1 MKVAI
6 FSTEDAKG
14 GAARACQRLTHGLV
28 KNDKVNINYFVKHAT
43 EGANYTLTLE
53 SDNNNF
59 IETSIEKFYIKEKRT
74 AVTNTLFSLS
84 YNGSK
89 LPDLSHFDIV
99 NLHWIEHFIS
109 LNNLHEL
116 THLKKPIVWTL
127 HDMKPFTGGCHYS
140 ATCEAY
146 KDDCG
151 HCQQLSSD
159 IKKLP
164 KNVLDLKKE
173 ILNDAN
179 ITVVA
184 PSVWLADEAKKSSL
198 FKNKRIEV
206 IPYGIDS
213 SIFKPTDKNIA
224 KKMLRIDENSVVLA
238 FGVMSHAERRK
249 GFEELVQAMNLLKER
264 LNEKKVVALFFGSY
278 SDCYFPIPVIN
289 AGYIDSDE
297 KLSLIYSAADIFVL
311 PSLEDN
317 LPNTILE
324 SLSCETPIVAF
335 DTGGAKDIIN
345 DNNGIIVPKGDIGA
359 LSDEVCKLIEN
370 EALRA
375 QKGKNGRQLV
385 LHNYQ
390 LHHQA
395 SSYIKLFEELK
406 NECFRYKVSTID
418 VNLYFDSIFSDIYR
432 YNKTIKEL
440 QFSRNFNKF
449 FEQVKNLDQGC
460 VVYGNGTIGKTI
472 KALVPDKIVGYV
484 DISIEKHHPKNLK
497 NMQFNKIIIS
507 VLGREEEIVKYLV
520 EVLHIKKDKI
530 ITFEF

>member
-6 FSTEDAKG
+6 FCTEDAKG
-14 GAARACQRLTHGLV
+14 GAARACQRLTYGLV
-28 KNDKVNINYFVKHAT
+28 KNDKVNINYFVKHKT
-43 EGANYTLTLE
+43 EDTNYTLTLE
-53 SDNNNF
+53 SDDNDF
-59 IETSIEKFYIKEKRT
+59 IETSIEKFCIKEKRT
-74 AVTNTLFSLS
+74 TVTNTLFSLS
-84 YNGSK
+84 YNDSK

-109 LNNLHEL
+109 LNNLYEL
-116 THLKKPIVWTL
+116 THLNKPIVWTL

-140 ATCEAY
+140 ATCEDY
-146 KDDCG
+146 KGDCG

-164 KNVLDLKKE
+164 RNVLDLKKE

-179 ITVVA
+179 ITIVA

-198 FKNKRIEV
+198 FKTKRIEV

-224 KKMLRIDENSVVLA
+224 KKVLGVDENSVVLA

-264 LNEKKVVALFFGSY
+264 LNNKKVVALFFGAY
-278 SDCYFPIPVIN
+278 SDCHFPIPVIN
-289 AGYIDSDE
+289 AGYIDNDE
-297 KLSLIYSAADIFVL
+297 KLSLIYSATDIFIL

-324 SLSCETPIVAF
+324 SLSCATPIIAF
-335 DTGGAKDIIN
+335 DTGGARDIIN
-345 DNNGIIVPKGDIGA
+345 DSNGTIVPKGDIMA
-359 LSDEVCKLIEN
+359 LSDAVYKLIEN
-370 EALRA
+370 EALRV
-375 QKGKNGRQLV
+375 QKGKNGRQLM
-385 LHNYQ
+385 LHSYQ

-395 SSYIKLFEELK
+395 SAYLKLFEELK
-406 NECFRYKVSTID
+406 NKCFKYKFSTID
-418 VNLYFDSIFSDIYR
+418 VNSYFDSIFGYVYR

-440 QFSRNFNKF
+440 QFSRNFNNF
-449 FEQVKNLDQGC
+449 FEQVKKLDQDC

-472 KALVPDKIVGYV
+472 QTLIPERVVGWV
-484 DISIEKHHPKNLK
+484 DIKDEKHHPRSLSD
-497 NMQFNKIIIS
+497 MQYDKIIIS
-507 VLGREEEIVKYLV
+507 VLGRENEIATYLINELNV
-520 EVLHIKKDKI
+520 PKEKI
-530 ITFEF
+530 VIFSL